1 MTSMP
6 IHLAPATRVVL
17 MPTADR
23 DAPGP
28 DGARSPIV
36 RRYRLARV
44 PQDGAARAQRFA
56 HLKHTH
62 D

>member
-1 MTSMP
+1 MTCMP

-17 MPTADR
+17 MPTTDR
-23 DAPGP
+23 DAPP
-28 DGARSPIV
+28 SDGARSPIV

-44 PQDGAARAQRFA
+44 PRDGAARAERFA
-56 HLKHTH
+56 HLKDAH